1 MGTQICTVLGAAGGV
16 GTTRLTVE
24 CGATLARTGRDVAV
38 VDAAFET
45 QGLAGY
51 VSGEISPDVTTLVT
65 EEVPLESALY
75 EHDAD
80 VSGEFVLCPAR
91 APFERFSR
99 AKTAGGAKQLERQLA
114 AAALSYDVVLVD
126 TPPLGT
132 NQALAAVNAA
142 DRVGV
147 VTVDSRRGADAL
159 ARTRGVLSDVG
170 ASADVVLANRG
181 AGSLVEADAS
191 VPESE
196 VVRPGECPA
205 CLPPDAGF
213 APAVAAGAGMLLDTA
228 LDLEFPDEQRM
239 GGLLGS

>member
-24 CGATLARTGRDVAV
+24 CGATLARAGRDVAV

-51 VSGEISPDVTTLVT
+51 VSGEISPDVTALVT

-75 EHDAD
+75 EHSAD
-80 VSGEFVLCPAR
+80 TPGEFVLCPAH

-142 DRVGV
+142 DRLGI
-147 VTVDSRRGADAL
+147 VTVDSHRGADAL

-170 ASADVVLANRG
+170 ASADVVIANRG
-181 AGSLVEADAS
+181 GESLVEADAS

-196 VVRPGECPA
+196 VGRPGECPV
-205 CLPPDAGF
+205 CLSPDDAF
-213 APAVAAGAGMLLDTA
+213 APAVAEATGALLDTS
-228 LDLEFPDEQRM
+228 LDLEFPDDQRM
-239 GGLLGS
+239 RGLLGS

>member
-45 QGLAGY
+45 QGLASY
-51 VSGEISPDVTTLVT
+51 VSGEIAPDVTTLVT

-75 EHDAD
+75 DHEAD
-80 VSGEFVLCPAR
+80 VPGEFVLCPAR

-99 AKTAGGAKQLERQLA
+99 AKTAGGARQLERQLA

-142 DRVGV
+142 DRIGI
-147 VTVDSRRGADAL
+147 VTVDSHRGADAL

-170 ASADVVLANRG
+170 ASADAVIANRG
-181 AGSLVEADAS
+181 SDSLVEADAS
-191 VPESE
+191 VPESD
-196 VVRPGECPA
+196 VWRPGECPS
-205 CLPPDAGF
+205 CLSPDGQF
-213 APAVAAGAGMLLDTA
+213 APAVAEAACGLLDTT
-228 LDLEFPDEQRM
+228 LDLEFPDEQRV
-239 GGLLGS
+239 GGLLS

>member
-24 CGATLARTGRDVAV
+24 CGAMLARTGRDVAV
-38 VDAAFET
+38 IDAAFET

-75 EHDAD
+75 EHGAD
-80 VSGEFVLCPAR
+80 VPGEFVLCPAR

-99 AKTAGGAKQLERQLA
+99 AKTAGGARQLERQLA

-142 DRVGV
+142 DRIGV
-147 VTVDSRRGADAL
+147 VTADSYRGADAL
-159 ARTRGVLSDVG
+159 ARTRGVLSDIG
-170 ASADVVLANRG
+170 ASADAVIANRG
-181 AGSLVEADAS
+181 AESLVEADAS

-196 VVRPGECPA
+196 VRRPGECPA
-205 CLPPDAGF
+205 CLSPDEEF
-213 APAVAAGAGMLLDTA
+213 APAVGAAAGALLDTS
-228 LDLEFPDEQRM
+228 LDIDSPDGKRM
-239 GGLLGS
+239 SGLLGS